1 MSSCSFLSGLFGED
15 EHIIL
20 IVVDTL
26 RSDHLSPY
34 GSSLPTRNV
43 ERLAAQGQVF
53 TEAVASFHQ
62 TTMSMASL
70 FTGQTPSIE
79 SGQRKESLPQ
89 SGRTWCG
96 LSRFAA
102 PQDTCVPQ
110 TLSTLAEDLRIAGY
124 WTAGVV
130 SNMLLFRPSGYDQGF
145 EEWIEVGDKRVPADR
160 RELYNAFK
168 SRNGEVVNR
177 NVKEVLKK
185 KGRRKMFLYVHYMDV
200 HDWGAHGNYANAV
213 VAFDRYLGEL
223 LDELDRQGVLK
234 NAVVIFTADHGEAL
248 REKHLLPTTRTHFGN
263 PSFEQ
268 VVRVPLIINPPTSV
282 SPQQL
287 IRSQDNRSLIR
298 QIAGI
303 EDESGEHGTMELQKD
318 ELFLTERRYQTYR
331 KGHWKTFWP
340 RGSEQMYLVDLNVD
354 PGEMHDVAGNHRD
367 IIEQHR
373 KRINEL
379 SQMFSSSIGHD
390 YQLSREDQ
398 DKLRVLGYIDDDGT
412 DWAGMVVADED
423 GDGIEIDTDNCP
435 STENPNQEDTDDDTV
450 GDVCDNCPGVANPD
464 QVDRDEDKIGDA
476 CDDCIDSDWDGY
488 GDPGFANTCKKDNC
502 PYFFNPDQEDHDADG
517 WGEACDNCSTI
528 VNPDQKDSD
537 GDGMGDVCDTCVSD
551 NINDIDNDTICGDVD
566 NCPEVFNPNQEDTY
580 PPQGN
585 GIGDTCDCEG
595 DFNCDG
601 SVDAI
606 DLGPLLGDLGKRT
619 LSRNPCTN
627 EKPCTGDFDCDGD
640 VDEDD
645 KAIFYADF
653 GRGKNK
659 NPCPACEV
667 KKWCVY
673 E

>member
-1 MSSCSFLSGLFGED
+1 VKFMYFNNKIIAFNLIVVMFIAVTVAFMNSCSFFPGLFGKD

-43 ERLAAQGQVF
+43 ERLAANGQVF

-70 FTGQTPSIE
+70 FTGQTPSVE
-79 SGQRKESLPQ
+79 SGQRKHTLPH
-89 SGRTWCG
+89 SGRNWCG

-124 WTAGVV
+124 RTVGVV
-130 SNMLLFRPSGYDQGF
+130 SNMLLYRPSGYDQGF
-145 EEWIEVGDKRVPADR
+145 EDWIEVGDKQIPTDR
-160 RELYNAFK
+160 RELYKSFK
-168 SRNGEVVNR
+168 SRNGKVVNR

-185 KGRRKMFLYVHYMDV
+185 YRRRKMFLYVHYMDV
-200 HDWGAHGNYANAV
+200 HDWGAHGNYAKAV
-213 VAFDRYLGEL
+213 IAFDRYLGEL
-223 LDELDRQGVLK
+223 LDELDKQGLLK
-234 NAVVIFTADHGEAL
+234 NAVVIFTSDHGEAL
-248 REKHLLPTTRTHFGN
+248 
-263 PSFEQ
+263 FEQ
-268 VVRVPLIINPPTSV
+268 VVRVPLIINPSTSV
-282 SPQQL
+282 NATHL
-287 IRSQDNRSLIR
+287 IRSQDIRSLIR

-303 EDESGEHGTMELQKD
+303 EDESSKNSTMELQKD

-331 KGHWKTFWP
+331 NGRWKSFWP
-340 RGSEQMYLVDLNVD
+340 RDSDQMYLVDLSAD
-354 PGEMHDVAGNHRD
+354 PWETHDVAGDHQD

-379 SQMFSSSIGHD
+379 SQMLSSSSGHD

-398 DKLRVLGYIDDDGT
+398 DGLRALGYIEVDGGT
-412 DWAGMVVADED
+412 DWAEMVIADAD
-423 GDGIEIDTDNCP
+423 GDGIQIDADNCP
-435 STENPNQEDTDDDTV
+435 STENPNQEDSDDDKV
-450 GDVCDNCPGVANPD
+450 GDVCDNCPEVANPGQKD
-464 QVDRDEDKIGDA
+464 IDEDKIGDA
-476 CDDCIDSDWDGY
+476 CD
-488 GDPGFANTCKKDNC
+488 K
-502 PYFFNPDQEDHDADG
+502 
-517 WGEACDNCSTI
+517 
-528 VNPDQKDSD
+528 
-537 GDGMGDVCDTCVSD
+537 CVSD
-551 NINDIDNDTICGDVD
+551 KKNDIDNDTICGDVD
-566 NCPEVFNPNQEDTY
+566 NCPAVFNPNQEDTY

-606 DLGPLLGDLGKRT
+606 DLGPFLGDLGKRT
-619 LSRNPCTN
+619 LSTNPCTN
-627 EKPCTGDFDCDGD
+627 ENPCNGDFDCNGA

-653 GRGKNK
+653 GRGKN
-659 NPCPACEV
+659 NNACPDCAAGN
-667 KKWCVY
+667 WCRY
-673 E
+673 